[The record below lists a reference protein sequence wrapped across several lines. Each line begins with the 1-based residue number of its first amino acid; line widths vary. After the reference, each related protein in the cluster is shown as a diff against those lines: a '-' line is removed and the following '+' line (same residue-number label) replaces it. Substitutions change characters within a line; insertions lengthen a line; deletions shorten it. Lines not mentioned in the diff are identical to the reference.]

1 MNLKFRIFNRVSNHL
16 IKFYSIFFYKEIHSI
31 KPNMIMVIVCKH
43 DLIFKKKIF
52 EIKLLNDLLKKI
64 RDNEKKKYFI
74 IFHKYTYFDQK
85 KFSNKNYV
93 INNLFFFF
101 NDTLNTTLKF
111 FGINYS
117 REKNYWNRV
126 LEKYKPSAIFT
137 IAAPKDIFE
146 IVEKKNIPL
155 YEFQH
160 GIIDTKINY
169 FKNLISFLKL
179 NNKSRFVKFIAWNK
193 FSRNYFNNLVNRN
206 VSVIFKDPHLDFRLE
221 LKCKFNKKVVLISLA
236 NNLEYIYKLYKIK
249 SNLIKFTLPKFL
261 IDFIKKD
268 KNYIWIFRFHPS
280 QSHNQKMFNNSWQF
294 KLIKDIFD
302 NDKNVHFDYK
312 FSISNIKSAIML
324 ANYHIADSSAALI
337 TSKNLNVNSGCWN
350 KFLLSDKHRVDHFNL
365 PKNAIMPVT
374 NENKLNLFLNKYQK
388 KKLKVKSKKFN
399 YIKFIKL
406 LNVKKI

>member
-1 MNLKFRIFNRVSNHL
+1 MNLKSRIFNNVSFFL
-16 IKFYSIFFYKEIHSI
+16 LKFYSIFLYKNNHSI

-64 RDNEKKKYFI
+64 REIEKKDYYI
-74 IFHKYTYFDQK
+74 IFHKYTYFNHK

-93 INNLFFFF
+93 INNFFFF
-101 NDTLNTTLKF
+101 INDSLKWVLKF

-117 REKNYWNRV
+117 REKNYWNRI
-126 LEKYKPSAIFT
+126 LEKYKPSAIFA
-137 IAAPKDIFE
+137 ISAPKDIFK
-146 IVEKKNIPL
+146 IVEIKNIPL

-179 NNKSRFVKFIAWNK
+179 NNKSRFINFVAWNK
-193 FSRNYFNNLVNRN
+193 FSKNYFNKLVNRN
-206 VSVIFKDPHLDFRLE
+206 VSLTFKDPHLDFSLE

-236 NNLEYIYKLYKIK
+236 NNLSYFYKLYKIK
-249 SNLIKFTLPKFL
+249 SNLLKFTAPKFL

-280 QSHNQKMFNNSWQF
+280 ESYDQKIFYNSWQY
-294 KLIKDIFD
+294 KMIKDIF
-302 NDKNVHFDYK
+302 NKDKHVYFDYK
-312 FSISNIKSAIML
+312 FSSSNIKSLIML
-324 ANYHIADSSAALI
+324 ANFHIADSSAALI

-350 KFLLSDKHRVDHFNL
+350 KLLSSDKQRVNHFNL
-365 PKNAIMPVT
+365 PKNAIMSVS
-374 NENKLNLFLNKYQK
+374 NENKLDLFLKKYQK
-388 KKLKVKSKKFN
+388 KKLKLQSKKFD
-399 YIKFIKL
+399 YIKFINS
-406 LNVKKI
+406 LNIK